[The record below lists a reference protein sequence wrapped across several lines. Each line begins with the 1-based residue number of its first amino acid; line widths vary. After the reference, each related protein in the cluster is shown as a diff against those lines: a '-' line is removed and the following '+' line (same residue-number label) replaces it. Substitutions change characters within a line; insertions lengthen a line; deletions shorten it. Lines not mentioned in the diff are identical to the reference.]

1 MSLRKR
7 GYLNRIIDAQ
17 IDEYLHL
24 FGAISIEGPKW
35 CGKTWTALNHANSVV
50 YIMDPTD
57 NYNNKRLAGL
67 NPSLI
72 LPGTAPRVIDEW
84 QEIPGIWDAVRF
96 DVDQNPGHGKYILT
110 GSVMPP
116 QNSFLHTGTG
126 RIATLQMRP
135 MTLYESGD
143 STGEISFEAL
153 FSNEKFEP
161 FSANIDLIHLI
172 DITIRGGWPET
183 LSIPLDKSGSIS
195 IQYINSIIKSEYF
208 HEKQS
213 KRNQLK
219 LTRLIKSLA
228 RNNTTMASVTTLT
241 TDADGSE
248 RTSQSMEEIEISRH
262 SIIDYIKDLIGIFV
276 IEEIPAWNPEI
287 RSKVIMRQS
296 PKRIYT
302 DPSLA
307 IAALGANRE
316 KMLSDLNTY
325 GFMFENLCLR
335 DLSVYANYHGG
346 SVYHYR
352 DNSELEIDAIVELQ
366 NGDWGAFEIKLGEE
380 KVESAVASL
389 LRLKDK
395 MVSAGTK
402 PPECLVVIT
411 GGGIAECRKDGI
423 YVLPINTLR
432 H

>member
-1 MSLRKR
+1 MSLRKNS
-7 GYLNRIIDAQ
+7 YLNRIIDAQ
-17 IDEYLHL
+17 IDEYLQL
-24 FGAISIEGPKW
+24 YGAISIEGPKW
-35 CGKTWTALNHANSVV
+35 CGKTWTALNHANSVI
-50 YIMDPTD
+50 YIMDPTN

-67 NPSLI
+67 NPSLV
-72 LPGTAPRVIDEW
+72 LPGTVPRVIDEW

-96 DVDQNPGHGKYILT
+96 DIDQNPGHGKYILT

-116 QNSFLHTGTG
+116 QESYLHTGTG

-143 STGEISFEAL
+143 STGEISLGAL
-153 FSNEKFEP
+153 FNNEIFEP

-183 LSIPLDKSGSIS
+183 LLIPLDKSGSIS

-208 HEKQS
+208 HGKQS
-213 KRNQLK
+213 KRNQFK
-219 LTRLIKSLA
+219 LHRLIRSLA
-228 RNNTTMASVTTLT
+228 RNNTTMASITTLT
-241 TDADGSE
+241 TDVDGSE
-248 RTSQSMEEIEISRH
+248 RTSQSTEEIEISRH
-262 SIIDYIKDLIGIFV
+262 SIIEYIKDLLGIFV

-287 RSKVIMRQS
+287 RSKIIMRQS